1 MNPDSFFGP
10 VAVIAILL
18 AFFFI
23 AMAYLRHLGIR
34 RARSQKF
41 SANAK
46 PWHVANPYTA
56 SDNLAAGAPPPATL
70 APSAAKDEASDPS
83 RAVFLQFGSGGSG
96 AAAPADQ
103 TTGYVW
109 E

>member
-10 VAVIAILL
+10 VTVIAILL

-23 AMAYLRHLGIR
+23 AMAYLRHLGIQ
-34 RARSQKF
+34 RARTQKF
-41 SANAK
+41 AASAK
-46 PWHVANPYTA
+46 PWQVANPYTA
-56 SDNLAAGAPPPATL
+56 SENLAATPPPTTL
-70 APSAAKDEASDPS
+70 AAPSAAKTAASDPS
-83 RAVFLQFGSGGSG
+83 GSVFRQFGSGGAG
-96 AAAPADQ
+96 AAAPNDQ